1 MSTDNETGATPEQV
15 ADVLSLVE
23 PGEPIAREDQITDL
37 QAALSTLKAEFT
49 AYDKVVKQM
58 QAACA
63 EEDQAR
69 EALTRNLD
77 QLMSLVSS
85 TASKK

>member
-1 MSTDNETGATPEQV
+1 M
-15 ADVLSLVE
+15 SLVE
-23 PGEPIAREDQITDL
+23 ADEPIAAEDQFTDL
-37 QAALSTLKAEFT
+37 KAALSGLKEEFT
-49 AYDKVVKQM
+49 AYDNVVKQM

-63 EEDQAR
+63 EEGQAR

-77 QLMSLVSS
+77 QLISLVST